1 LLSSVPT
8 ETISF
13 ALQNAKG
20 NITFETLGITD
31 TNTQQQL
38 IDSGVADT
46 SGNID
51 RSVLSAEL
59 EIRNANADFNNPL
72 RSTQSVLDSVDTGGY
87 NVPKTARIV
96 TDEVGIYIDG
106 EGKMPVGSY
115 EKLNTGA
122 AWALMEGHCGY
133 AFPWGGEVSV
143 QRYTSESANNQDF
156 FEIGIDHGKN
166 PTDATYAYAILPY
179 ASQEKIDTYAKNPD
193 VEIIANN
200 KSVQAVRER
209 GLNIRCFAFYEAA
222 DVAGVC
228 VDGPCL
234 ITLTADTVCVSDP
247 THELERLVV
256 VLDKEL
262 KIVNKAPNMQI
273 LVSGGRTE
281 IAIDLKAANGRKFEI
296 RYKEV

>member
-1 LLSSVPT
+1 M
-8 ETISF
+8 
-13 ALQNAKG
+13 
-20 NITFETLGITD
+20 
-31 TNTQQQL
+31 
-38 IDSGVADT
+38 DSPVHT
-46 SGNID
+46 
-51 RSVLSAEL
+51 
-59 EIRNANADFNNPL
+59 
-72 RSTQSVLDSVDTGGY
+72 TVDH
-87 NVPKTARIV
+87 KRIV
-96 TDEVGIYIDG
+96 TDELGIYVDG
-106 EGKMPVGSY
+106 EGKMPIGSY

-209 GLNIRCFAFYEAA
+209 GLNISCFAFYEAA

-228 VDGPCL
+228 VDGSCL

-262 KIVNKAPNMQI
+262 KIVNKAPNMQV

-281 IAIDLKAANGRKFEI
+281 MSIDLKAANGRKFEI
-296 RYKEV
+296 RYKEVQNV